1 MNSEKDKMTFKT
13 EEKVSTCIF
22 PRPFYPILIPKP
34 HYMVFGGPPEG
45 SNLNFG
51 VGASAAKSWEK
62 SKSFRHESF
71 RIKGIQ
77 PPELETKED
86 FVARNGV
93 SCYWFLII

>member
-1 MNSEKDKMTFKT
+1 
-13 EEKVSTCIF
+13 
-22 PRPFYPILIPKP
+22 
-34 HYMVFGGPPEG
+34 MVFGGPPEE

-86 FVARNGV
+86 FLARNGARFKLLV
-93 SCYWFLII
+93 RVHETPFHS